1 MEMPMK
7 LSERLNRDK
16 EMLKTLEGNS
26 KYLFIWD
33 YYKIPILTALCL
45 LVVLVSILVSAAGR
59 KDVAL
64 YAVFVNA
71 QTVEQAPDESVINAL
86 VQGEGME
93 GKVVDITADLTLGLE
108 GNEEYDGQTIQ
119 ILASLFGIT
128 GLDVFAANEAVFE
141 RYAGQDAFVDLSL
154 FLEPELLE
162 GSGRSP
168 YRYVNG
174 EGKEIVGGV
183 VLQPGSPLHEAGYY
197 YGKVVVG
204 VAANAENMDAAVYFL
219 RQLLRAED

>member
-1 MEMPMK
+1 
-7 LSERLNRDK
+7 
-16 EMLKTLEGNS
+16 
-26 KYLFIWD
+26 
-33 YYKIPILTALCL
+33 
-45 LVVLVSILVSAAGR
+45 
-59 KDVAL
+59 
-64 YAVFVNA
+64 
-71 QTVEQAPDESVINAL
+71 
-86 VQGEGME
+86 ME

-162 GSGRSP
+162 DNGCSP